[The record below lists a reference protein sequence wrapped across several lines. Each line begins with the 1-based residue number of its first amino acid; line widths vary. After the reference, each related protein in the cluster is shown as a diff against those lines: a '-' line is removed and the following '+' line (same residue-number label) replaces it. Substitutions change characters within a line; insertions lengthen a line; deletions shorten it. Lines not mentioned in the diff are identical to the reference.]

1 MSRQKA
7 SAARTDTGNEFTAA
21 DLLKGRL
28 IDLRRQRELY
38 SLQNHGLRRSVPCGL
53 LLRGREHARHP
64 PGRMHRLRGLRAG
77 MPGRR
82 DQARHRAGAR
92 EMAVAERGIRENL
105 AKYYGQKSAPA
116 RSGRGSRTNSS
127 TSRQIPAR
135 VIEADSARAATFTFA
150 VCQPWCGRSLTS
162 AAEWT
167 DYARDTRPRRKFA
180 LAGSKHN

>member
-1 MSRQKA
+1 
-7 SAARTDTGNEFTAA
+7 
-21 DLLKGRL
+21 
-28 IDLRRQRELY
+28 
-38 SLQNHGLRRSVPCGL
+38 
-53 LLRGREHARHP
+53 
-64 PGRMHRLRGLRAG
+64 MHRLRGLRAG

-105 AKYYGQKSAPA
+105 AKYYGQKRAPA

-150 VCQPWCGRSLTS
+150 VCQPWCGRRVTS
-162 AAEWT
+162 VIPFAAIERPVCK
-167 DYARDTRPRRKFA
+167 ARMILVSREPVRARGVDLRCLQSGAYDRTLLHLQYSCAQPNGPTT
-180 LAGSKHN
+180 LVT

>member
-1 MSRQKA
+1 MS
-7 SAARTDTGNEFTAA
+7 SPS
-21 DLLKGRL
+21 DLLKERL

-92 EMAVAERGIRENL
+92 EMAVAECGIRENL

-116 RSGRGSRTNSS
+116 RLQGVGGEAGQTPILLAKSRRG
-127 TSRQIPAR
+127 
-135 VIEADSARAATFTFA
+135 
-150 VCQPWCGRSLTS
+150 
-162 AAEWT
+162 
-167 DYARDTRPRRKFA
+167 
-180 LAGSKHN
+180 